1 MPISAHQGRPELI
14 SASAAFVD
22 TEAEAERVGE
32 AGRVAEAEAG
42 RVAEAEAGREDEAAA
57 DGAPDGAAAVRLVL
71 VSPILSCSG
80 SKSL

>member
-22 TEAEAERVGE
+22 TEAEAERVG
-32 AGRVAEAEAG
+32 EAG